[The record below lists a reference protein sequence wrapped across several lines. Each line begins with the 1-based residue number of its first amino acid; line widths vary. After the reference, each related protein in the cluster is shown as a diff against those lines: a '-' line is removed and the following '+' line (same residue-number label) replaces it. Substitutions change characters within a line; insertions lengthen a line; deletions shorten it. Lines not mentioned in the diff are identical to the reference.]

1 MNGISGKVAVVTGA
15 ASGMGRATA
24 ERLSAEGASVVAVD
38 WNGDGVEAV
47 VKELPG
53 PAVAVDADVS
63 READIERYMQAAV
76 DTFGHVELFHLN
88 AAISGTFAGFRD
100 TSNEDFDRVIEV
112 NLRSVFLGLR
122 AALRQVEKQ
131 GSGGA
136 IVTTSSLA
144 GVFAGSVA
152 IPYIAAKH
160 GVVGLTMA
168 AALDGAPIG
177 VRANSIAPSIIVT
190 GLMKNLQDAVGGS
203 EEVMDSFRAMVP
215 LRRFGEPAE
224 VAGLVTY
231 LLSDDASYVSGQTIT
246 IDGGTSADN
255 PGSPPRP

>member
-38 WNGDGVEAV
+38 WNGDAVQAV

-63 READIERYMQAAV
+63 RQADIERYMQAAL
-76 DTFGHVELFHLN
+76 DTFGRVELVHLN
-88 AAISGTFAGFRD
+88 AGISGTFKGFRD
-100 TSNEDFDRVIEV
+100 TTNEEFDRVIDV
-112 NLRSVFLGLR
+112 NLRSVFFGLR
-122 AALRQVEKQ
+122 AALRQMAEQ
-131 GSGGA
+131 GGGGA

-144 GVFAGSVA
+144 GIYGGSVA
-152 IPYIAAKH
+152 IPYITAKH
-160 GVVGLTMA
+160 GVVGLTKA
-168 AALDGAPIG
+168 AALEGASFG

-190 GLMKNLQDAVGGS
+190 GLMRNFQDAVGDS
-203 EEVMDSFRAMVP
+203 EEVMDAFRSMVP